1 MDKKTYITRSHD
13 VHLDSEY
20 TQWLTELI
28 GRYRRAQIKAAV
40 KVNSEK
46 LLWNWQTGRDLVRR
60 KAEEKWGSGIVEQ
73 LSLDLQAAFPGESGF
88 GSRNLWYM
96 KKWHLFYSEKLTQ
109 IVGRLSTYA
118 SDKFLH
124 HVSAEMQNT
133 MGKRFI
139 KPHHVNEEF
148 IGENEGS
155 DFPQLLAYVPWKHHV
170 EIITKCESI
179 EEALFYLKLT
189 VQESLSKQGL
199 LNCIKAN
206 LYGTRGGAVTNFKD
220 KLQLPQ
226 AKLAQEITR
235 SNYDFS
241 FVHVPKEYTER
252 DLEEALC
259 NQMTRFLLELG
270 NGFAFIG
277 RQKELVI
284 SGVSRRIDLL
294 FYHIRL
300 RSFIV
305 LEIKAKPFDPC
316 FAGQINFYVNAVDEI
331 LKTPEDNPTIGLLI
345 CSDMRDTDVQLSFKG
360 ITTPLGVAT
369 YNNVQLEEIKRQLPT
384 YDQLVERVRLLE
396 KEMEQD
402 DSGLNHRSAHDAQ
415 SINYGH

>member
-1 MDKKTYITRSHD
+1 MEKKSYITSSHD
-13 VHLDSEY
+13 VHLDIEY

-28 GRYRRAQIKAAV
+28 GRYRHAQVKAAV

-60 KAEEKWGSGIVEQ
+60 KAEEKWGTGIVEQ
-73 LSLDLQAAFPGESGF
+73 LSLDLQAAFPNETGF
-88 GSRNLWYM
+88 GTSNLWYM
-96 KKWHLFYSEKLTQ
+96 KKWYLFYSGELRRLVGEFGDYSSGRPIHHVGGELQLFDRKEFEKL
-109 IVGRLSTYA
+109 
-118 SDKFLH
+118 H
-124 HVSAEMQNT
+124 HIGGEIIEDSESAN
-133 MGKRFI
+133 
-139 KPHHVNEEF
+139 
-148 IGENEGS
+148 
-155 DFPQLLAYVPWKHHV
+155 FPYIFACVPWKHHV
-170 EIITKCESI
+170 EIVSKCKTVD
-179 EEALFYLKLT
+179 EALFYLKLT
-189 VQESLSKQGL
+189 VHESLSKQGL
-199 LNCIKAN
+199 LNCLKAN
-206 LYGTRGGAVTNFKD
+206 LYEEQGGALTNYKE
-220 KLQLPQ
+220 KLPLPQ
-226 AKLAQEITR
+226 AKLAQDITR
-235 SNYDFS
+235 GNYNFS

-252 DLEEALC
+252 DLEDALC

-300 RSFIV
+300 RSYVV
-305 LEIKAKPFDPC
+305 LEIKVKPFEPS

-396 KEMEQD
+396 QEIT
-402 DSGLNHRSAHDAQ
+402 DSKG
-415 SINYGH
+415 

>member
-1 MDKKTYITRSHD
+1 MEQKPYITRSHD

-20 TQWLTELI
+20 SQWLTELI
-28 GRYRRAQIKAAV
+28 GRYRRAQIKAVV

-73 LSLDLQAAFPGESGF
+73 LSLDLQAAFPNETGF

-96 KKWHLFYSEKLTQ
+96 KKWYLFYSTELH
-109 IVGRLSTYA
+109 RLSGA
-118 SDKFLH
+118 STMQDKLFLH
-124 HVSAEMQNT
+124 HVGAE
-133 MGKRFI
+133 F
-139 KPHHVNEEF
+139 EDY
-148 IGENEGS
+148 S
-155 DFPQLLAYVPWKHHV
+155 DQDKMPTLFGFVPWKHHV
-170 EIITKCESI
+170 EIITKCKSI
-179 EEALFYLKLT
+179 EEASFYLRLT

-206 LYGTRGGAVTNFKD
+206 LYMEQGGALTNYKE
-220 KLQLPQ
+220 KLPFPQ

-235 SNYDFS
+235 GNYDFS
-241 FVHVPKEYTER
+241 FVNVPQEYSER
-252 DLEEALC
+252 DLEDALC

-277 RQKELVI
+277 RQKELVV

-300 RSFIV
+300 RSYIV
-305 LEIKAKPFDPC
+305 LEIKVKPFDPS

-345 CSDMRDTDVQLSFKG
+345 CSDMRETDVQLAFKG

-384 YDQLVERVRLLE
+384 YDQLVERVKILE
-396 KEMEQD
+396 QEISESK
-402 DSGLNHRSAHDAQ
+402 G
-415 SINYGH
+415 